1 MNVAAGPTHLMRA
14 RRWRVRAPLR
24 LAVPLLALA
33 AILLAANPQSA
44 RAVILPAT
52 TIDGPSPDIVGF
64 GGVAM
69 AEDGTGG
76 IVYLKR
82 VEGVPHVF
90 VSRYAEGRWMAPI
103 QVDTGEKYAA
113 GWPRIGA
120 ANGGELIVVWAT
132 PFATRREKPVYEL
145 LASELGPG
153 GQEFGPAIIVDS
165 NIEEATGTSPD
176 LAVSSTGQADVVY
189 RVVETSSPTV
199 PLLRPGDVVEQVR
212 VAHFDGQRWSNLG
225 AIDRD
230 PGVSMRPPTEANA
243 PKIAIGPT
251 GNGVVVWQEPDIEGV
266 ARIWARRLFG
276 STLDYVLPVSAETF
290 IGAPISTDA
299 DAPSVAVSWLGQA
312 DVAYRQNAG
321 PGSPL
326 PGPRIFLNILP
337 NGESKSGGEFEGP
350 IVADDAVPGGQS
362 ASVGPPSID
371 IDEKEDLRLLYD
383 ANGTPRVIEGDDKG
397 LTAALSLGPGFV
409 GSEQISVSVMNKQGG
424 GVSAWPSQ
432 DAQGA
437 PAVAVREDFPSG
449 AAQTGLVSGG
459 AGGEVGELAVGRS
472 GLGDGLVAFR
482 QGPFGDAAIV
492 AAQVTAPPTEL
503 VMSVPKG
510 WIKPSR
516 ATITWQPAVSAD
528 GPLRYSV
535 VLDGRALPA
544 PAGGFEPASRPAR
557 AGRGASSRAA
567 AGDRH
572 QRPVH
577 ALLALAADDRRPAE
591 REHRPRAR
599 RPRGQRAGQRRL
611 FRGRR
616 PRRDCQLRRRPQRP
630 RAQASRASLRPR
642 WGLPGGRA
650 RPRQARRSGCR
661 QPLGEGAMR
670 RLVLVSTSMVVALC
684 VLRPPAGADVFG
696 PISLVSEGPFGGETQ
711 QAEYAHDPAISGNGR
726 YVAFDGSIGGVTGV
740 WRRDLQTGALE
751 QVAGGDAELPSISAG
766 GQYVSFTTNEGLS
779 LPEVSQGKPDT
790 SPHQEPVN
798 VYVRDMAVQPAA
810 TKAEEAA
817 RPAGERAFTVVS
829 AVGRV

>member
-1 MNVAAGPTHLMRA
+1 M
-14 RRWRVRAPLR
+14 
-24 LAVPLLALA
+24 
-33 AILLAANPQSA
+33 
-44 RAVILPAT
+44 
-52 TIDGPSPDIVGF
+52 
-64 GGVAM
+64 
-69 AEDGTGG
+69 
-76 IVYLKR
+76 
-82 VEGVPHVF
+82 
-90 VSRYAEGRWMAPI
+90 
-103 QVDTGEKYAA
+103 
-113 GWPRIGA
+113 
-120 ANGGELIVVWAT
+120 
-132 PFATRREKPVYEL
+132 
-145 LASELGPG
+145 
-153 GQEFGPAIIVDS
+153 
-165 NIEEATGTSPD
+165 
-176 LAVSSTGQADVVY
+176 
-189 RVVETSSPTV
+189 

-510 WIKPSR
+510 WIKPSQ

-544 PAGGFEPASRPAR
+544 PAGASSLRLDPLGLGAGRHRVQLLATDINGQSTLSSPSPLAIAGPPSVSIAR
-557 AGRGASSRAA
+557 ARGGHGVSVRVSDAYSAVDAHDVIVSF
-567 AGDRH
+567 GDGHSARGH
-572 QRPVH
+572 
-577 ALLALAADDRRPAE
+577 RRF
-591 REHRPRAR
+591 EHRYAHGGVYRVVVR
-599 RPRGQRAGQRRL
+599 V
-611 FRGRR
+611 
-616 PRRDCQLRRRPQRP
+616 RDKLGER
-630 RAQASRASLRPR
+630 
-642 WGLPGGRA
+642 
-650 RPRQARRSGCR
+650 GCR
-661 QPLGEGAMR
+661 QPLGEACDEATR
-670 RLVLVSTSMVVALC
+670 RSSSTSLVGARC
-684 VLRPPAGADVFG
+684 WRPPGARPGPMSSGRSRSSRRDRSAVKPSRPNTRTTRRSRATAGTSPSTARSGGSPACGGGICKPARSNRSRAGTPSCPRSAQTGSTSASRPTKASACRKSAKAGRTRVRIRNRSTCTCATW
-696 PISLVSEGPFGGETQ
+696 PSSRRPPRPKKPLVRR
-711 QAEYAHDPAISGNGR
+711 ANGR
-726 YVAFDGSIGGVTGV
+726 S
-740 WRRDLQTGALE
+740 R
-751 QVAGGDAELPSISAG
+751 SS
-766 GQYVSFTTNEGLS
+766 
-779 LPEVSQGKPDT
+779 
-790 SPHQEPVN
+790 
-798 VYVRDMAVQPAA
+798 
-810 TKAEEAA
+810 
-817 RPAGERAFTVVS
+817 RP
-829 AVGRV
+829 